1 VASSADRPKI
11 RPFLYLGLFVFI
23 WIGLPVS
30 WKLLLKS
37 GFDEFQAP
45 LWETASRVADLS
57 HFWGHM
63 ADSKTTLIEKNREL
77 SRIRSDLHLQTER
90 TQELHE
96 EIARLRGLI
105 SHIDSLE
112 KQINLDSQ
120 MSFSPLLARVSKR
133 TLNGWWQGF
142 TIRRGENTGLR
153 TGVGVLHQGGLLG
166 RIRKVANRSADIEL
180 ISSPGFRVV
189 AHFDG
194 DDRPVTFQGDGISV
208 GGTPRGIVS
217 DVPHDLIAS
226 EKAPLILKS
235 SSLSGNYPNGLK
247 IGEVRKLEG
256 GEDGLFKR
264 GQVLLNPQIGHITE
278 VTILLPEVPQE

>member
-1 VASSADRPKI
+1 MASSADRPKI

-30 WKLLLKS
+30 WKLLLNS

-105 SHIDSLE
+105 FHLDSLE

-142 TIRRGENTGLR
+142 TIRRGENIGLR
-153 TGVGVLHQGGLLG
+153 TGLGVLHQEGLLG

-208 GGTPRGIVS
+208 GGAPRGIVS

-226 EKAPLILKS
+226 EQAPLILKS

-247 IGEVRKLEG
+247 IGEVRQLVG

-264 GQVLLNPQIGHITE
+264 GQVLLNPQIGQITE

>member
-11 RPFLYLGLFVFI
+11 RPFLYLGLFIFF
-23 WIGLPVS
+23 WIGLPAS

-63 ADSKTTLIEKNREL
+63 ADSKITLIEKNRAL
-77 SRIRSDLHLQTER
+77 SRIRSDHLLQTER
-90 TQELHE
+90 TQELNE

-105 SHIDSLE
+105 SHLDSLE
-112 KQINLDSQ
+112 KQINIDSQ
-120 MSFSPLLARVSKR
+120 SNFNSLIARVSKR
-133 TLNGWWQGF
+133 TLNGWWQEF
-142 TIRRGENTGLR
+142 TIRRGENAGLR
-153 TGVGVLHQGGLLG
+153 PGFGVLHQGGLLG
-166 RIRKVANRSADIEL
+166 RIRKVAKRSADIEL
-180 ISSPGFRVV
+180 ISSPGFRIV

-194 DDRPVTFQGDGISV
+194 DDRPVTFQGDGIAL

-226 EKAPLILKS
+226 EQAPLILKS

-247 IGEVRKLEG
+247 IGEVRQLEG
-256 GEDGLFKR
+256 EEDGLFKR
-264 GQVLLNPQIGHITE
+264 GQVLLDPQIGHITE
-278 VTILLPEVPQE
+278 VTILLPELPQE

>member
-1 VASSADRPKI
+1 MASSADRPKI

-142 TIRRGENTGLR
+142 TIRRGENNGLR
-153 TGVGVLHQGGLLG
+153 TGVGVLHQEGLLG

-247 IGEVRKLEG
+247 IGEVRQLEG

>member
-1 VASSADRPKI
+1 MASSADRPKI
-11 RPFLYLGLFVFI
+11 RPFLYLGLFIFI

-30 WKLLLKS
+30 WKLFLKS

-45 LWETASRVADLS
+45 LWETASRVGDLS

-63 ADSKTTLIEKNREL
+63 ADSKTTLIEKNRAL
-77 SRIRSDLHLQTER
+77 SRIQADQKLQTGR
-90 TQELHE
+90 NLELHE

-105 SHIDSLE
+105 THLDSLE
-112 KQINLDSQ
+112 KQINLDPK
-120 MSFSPLLARVSKR
+120 MSFTPLLARVSKR

-142 TIRRGENTGLR
+142 TVRRGKNAGLR
-153 TGVGVLHQGGLLG
+153 TGLGVLHQGGVLG
-166 RIRKVANRSADIEL
+166 RIRNVGNRSANIEL

-194 DDRPVTFQGDGISV
+194 DDRPVTFQGDGIAL
-208 GGTPRGIVS
+208 GGTPRGIVT

-226 EKAPLILKS
+226 EQAPLILKS

-247 IGEVRKLEG
+247 IGKVHLLEG

-264 GQVLLNPQIGHITE
+264 GQVLLDPQLGHITE
-278 VTILLPEVPQE
+278 VTVLLPNLPQE